1 MPETHAQPSGQWRAA
16 VGEPDAIG
24 RDRRNAEGRGVPAR
38 GERSRRA
45 GPPAL
50 HRLVRGGRLHGP
62 GRQDRQHLRA
72 PARPRPEPAAGHD
85 RQPSR
90 HPADRRQVRRRLW
103 RDGGARS
110 RCAPSND
117 LGYETE
123 APIEIVAW
131 TNEEG
136 SRFSPAMVG
145 SGVFAGV
152 FDLAEGLA
160 RPDNV
165 TGVTLGAELERIG
178 FAGPEPVG
186 GRPVAAY
193 FEAHIEQGPILEAAG
208 KPIGVV
214 TGAQGQRWYEIT
226 VTGQEAHAGPT
237 PMPRRRDALVGAA
250 RMIDAVNR
258 IGYAHAPY
266 ACATVGF
273 VQVSPNSR
281 NTIPGRVFF
290 TVDFR
295 HPEDAV
301 LTAMDRE
308 LRQAC
313 ERRARRSASRSRSR
327 NSGIS
332 RRRRST
338 PISSP
343 RCAMLPRRRAIRIRT
358 SSAAPATTPST
369 WRASRRAHGLRALRR
384 RHQPQRDRGR
394 QARGPDRRLQRAA
407 QRGARPREYR
417 FTDGRPGDEPLLR
430 LRRPARDAGAQRT
443 DCHTL
448 RATQPCGSLPPTP
461 PSSPVRCTWTR
472 KRLEPG
478 DRHGWVGASS
488 RRRIHWRASSA
499 RPR

>member
-1 MPETHAQPSGQWRAA
+1 MRNLHVNGERLWASLMELAQIGATEKGGVCRLAASDLDGQARRLFIRWCEEAGCSVQVDRIGNVFARR
-16 VGEPDAIG
+16 PG
-24 RDRRNAEGRGVPAR
+24 RDPSLAPVMTGSHLDTQPTGGKFDGAYGVMA
-38 GERSRRA
+38 
-45 GPPAL
+45 AL
-50 HRLVRGGRLHGP
+50 EVVRTLN
-62 GRQDRQHLRA
+62 
-72 PARPRPEPAAGHD
+72 E
-85 RQPSR
+85 
-90 HPADRRQVRRRLW
+90 
-103 RDGGARS
+103 
-110 RCAPSND
+110 

-152 FDLAEGLA
+152 FELADGLA

-178 FAGPEPVG
+178 FAGPESVG
-186 GRPVAAY
+186 GRPVEAY

-208 KPIGVV
+208 LPIGVV
-214 TGAQGQRWYEIT
+214 TGAQGQRWYDIT

-258 IGYAHAPY
+258 IGLAHAPY

-301 LTAMDRE
+301 LSQMDGE

-313 ERRARRSASRSRSR
+313 
-327 NSGIS
+327 
-332 RRRRST
+332 
-338 PISSP
+338 
-343 RCAMLPRRRAIRIRT
+343 
-358 SSAAPATTPST
+358 
-369 WRASRRAHGLRALRR
+369 
-384 RHQPQRDRGR
+384 
-394 QARGPDRRLQRAA
+394 
-407 QRGARPREYR
+407 
-417 FTDGRPGDEPLLR
+417 
-430 LRRPARDAGAQRT
+430 AGAAAAIG
-443 DCHTL
+443 L
-448 RATQPCGSLPPTP
+448 EVEVKELWYFPPTP
-461 PSSPVRCTWTR
+461 FDVALVAAARGAASAQGYPHQDIISGAGHDACYMARVAPTAMIFVPCVGGISHNEIEDAKPEDLTAGGNVLLNVVLDCANAAAPG
-472 KRLEPG
+472 EPG
-478 DRHGWVGASS
+478 
-488 RRRIHWRASSA
+488 
-499 RPR
+499 